1 MTDFKL
7 VTGLITPEESVKMFN
22 YMNASKVKEGHI
34 NFDMFKSIPA
44 VLAVLYP
51 ERLNEVIKQT
61 KEDPEQRANFD
72 KLKYQ
77 TMYKVKSANSDNE
90 IEKLKVM
97 KINKMERLKEVGTIE
112 LADFLLEHI
121 NPQDDQSNMK

>member
-77 TMYKVKSANSDNE
+77 TMYKVKSSNSDNE